1 MGVIGRKDWQQMK
14 RIAASEQGL
23 QIVNAARRRK
33 GWTKTSSLIWWDT
46 AETSRATLRRFWRG
60 IPIARE
66 TFVNICAA
74 VGIWNWQDIA
84 DLKLDPL
91 DDAAIE
97 ADLPGGSGQGTH
109 PQRVS
114 ISYSDRQSSQNLA
127 RYFYQQLQ
135 AGGYHP
141 FLIGDDRHQ
150 GFTWM
155 PALDSAIETSD
166 YLVLLLDRQAA
177 TSEMVT
183 EVVRRAQEAD
193 RPPKILP
200 IHVDLPNQEFLNP
213 DLQGYLQ
220 PLQPLNWNS
229 PDDSLNA
236 LRQVFQSIAR
246 GEDWTR
252 TDCAT
257 PPITEVD
264 FREMAPPFPTAAPEL
279 ELPEGEVRLASRFY
293 IARQPLEDR
302 AMETVI
308 QPGALIRI
316 KAPRQMGKTSLM
328 ARLLA
333 RAEQAGYRKVALTFH
348 RVDRE
353 DFADLDRFLYRFCAR
368 IARALQLPYCLSDY
382 WDDLF
387 GSKDNCTAYFE
398 EYLLAQLDAPLVLG
412 LDEVDVVFQYP
423 AIASDFFGLLR
434 SWHEDAKNRAI
445 WQKLNLV
452 VVHSTEVYVPM
463 ELNQSP
469 FNVGLPVE
477 LPEFSPQQVAE
488 LARRHGLNWQRD
500 RVLQL
505 MQMVGG
511 HPYLVRLALY
521 HFAQGDF
528 SLQEF
533 LDTATTESG
542 LYREHLHRH
551 LWNLER
557 YPELAAAMEDVVV
570 ASEPIRLN
578 MTLGIRLCSLGLVK
592 LEGNRVKPSCQ
603 LYRQYFRKCLGI
615 D

>member
-1 MGVIGRKDWQQMK
+1 MGIIGIKDWQHMK

-23 QIVNAARRRK
+23 QIVNAARHRK
-33 GWTKTSSLIWWDT
+33 GWTKTSSEIWWLT
-46 AETSRATLRRFWRG
+46 ANTSRATLRRFWRG
-60 IPIARE
+60 IPISRE
-66 TFVNICAA
+66 IFIDICAA
-74 VGIWNWQDIA
+74 VGIQNWQDIA
-84 DLKLDPL
+84 DLTVESIDPAM
-91 DDAAIE
+91 DAEIPLTRSR
-97 ADLPGGSGQGTH
+97 DSH
-109 PQRVS
+109 PKRVS
-114 ISYSDRQSSQNLA
+114 ISYSDRPPSQNLA

-135 AGGYHP
+135 AQGYHP

-150 GFTWM
+150 GYTWM
-155 PALDSAIETSD
+155 PTLDSAIETSD

-177 TSEMVT
+177 KSEMVT
-183 EVVRRAQEAD
+183 EVVRRSQESD
-193 RPPKILP
+193 RPAKILP

-229 PDDSLNA
+229 QGDNLNA
-236 LRQVFQSIAR
+236 IRQVVQSIAR
-246 GEDWTR
+246 GREWTR
-252 TDCAT
+252 TDNAT
-257 PPITEVD
+257 APMREVD
-264 FREMAPPFPTAAPEL
+264 WREMVPPLPTAAPEL

-302 AMETVI
+302 AMETVT

-333 RAEQAGYRKVALTFH
+333 HAEQAGYHQVSLSFH
-348 RVDRE
+348 LVDAG

-368 IARALQLPYCLSDY
+368 IGRKLQLPNCLSDY
-382 WDDLF
+382 WDELF

-412 LDEVDVVFQYP
+412 LDEVDRVFQYP

-434 SWHEDAKNRAI
+434 AWHEDAKNRPI

-463 ELNQSP
+463 DLNQSP

-477 LPEFSPQQVAE
+477 LPEFSPEQVAE
-488 LARRHGLNWQRD
+488 LAQRHGLNWQRD

-528 SLQEF
+528 SLKDF

-557 YPELAAAMEDVVV
+557 YPDLAAAMEDVVV
-570 ASEPIRLN
+570 ASAPIRLN
-578 MTLGIRLCSLGLVK
+578 TTLGFRLCSMGLVK
-592 LEGNRVKPSCQ
+592 IEGNRVTPSCQ
-603 LYRQYFRKCLGI
+603 LYRQYFRNCLGI